1 MRQAGYTHNQCKGD
15 GKMNVKKMTAASLL
29 SMGLIGSLFT
39 TATFAYEASD
49 QVETVAHRGA
59 AGYAPENTMAAFQ
72 KGVDMKADYIEID
85 VQQTKDGELVVIHDV
100 TLDRTTNG
108 TGYVKDHTLEEI
120 RQLDAGS
127 YFAPEF
133 AGEKVPTFEEVLDE
147 FRGKTG
153 ILIELKATYY
163 YPGIE
168 QKVTEALKERN
179 MHLPNNEKIIVQSFE
194 FESMK
199 KMDELLPTVPV
210 GVLTGRATDLSEEKL
225 NEFATYAEY
234 VNPSKSLVNSS
245 LVNEVHERDM
255 GIMAWTVRKKEE
267 VQPLLDAGVDGIIT
281 DYPDYPPAHKA
292 E

>member
-1 MRQAGYTHNQCKGD
+1 
-15 GKMNVKKMTAASLL
+15 MNVMKMTTASLL

-39 TATFAYEASD
+39 TVTFAYEASD

-59 AGYAPENTMAAFQ
+59 SGYAPENTMAAFQ

-133 AGEKVPTFEEVLDE
+133 AGEKIPTFEEVLDG

-168 QKVTEALKERN
+168 QKVAEALKERN

-225 NEFATYAEY
+225 NEFVSYAEY
-234 VNPSKSLVNSS
+234 VNPNQSLVNSS

-281 DYPDYPPAHKA
+281 DYPDYPPSHKA
-292 E
+292 K

>member
-1 MRQAGYTHNQCKGD
+1 
-15 GKMNVKKMTAASLL
+15 MNVKKMATASLL

-39 TATFAYEASD
+39 TTTFAYEPSD

-59 AGYAPENTMAAFQ
+59 SGYAPENTMAAFQ

-100 TLDRTTNG
+100 TLDRTTDG

-127 YFAPEF
+127 YFGPEF

-168 QKVTEALKERN
+168 QKVAEALLERN
-179 MHLPNNEKIIVQSFE
+179 MHLPSNEKIIVQSFE

-199 KMDELLPTVPV
+199 KMDELLPSVPV
-210 GVLTGRATDLSEEKL
+210 GLLTSRATDLSEEKL
-225 NEFATYAEY
+225 NEFASYAEY

-245 LVNEVHERDM
+245 LVNEVHERNM
-255 GIMAWTVRKKEE
+255 GIMAWTVRKQEE

-281 DYPDYPPAHKA
+281 DYPDYPPLHKA
-292 E
+292 N

>member
-1 MRQAGYTHNQCKGD
+1 
-15 GKMNVKKMTAASLL
+15 MNGKKMTAASLL

-39 TATFAYEASD
+39 TTTFAYEPSD

-168 QKVTEALKERN
+168 QKVADALKERN

-210 GVLTGRATDLSEEKL
+210 GLLTGRATDLSEEKL
-225 NEFATYAEY
+225 NEFASYAEY

-281 DYPDYPPAHKA
+281 DYPDYTPAHKA